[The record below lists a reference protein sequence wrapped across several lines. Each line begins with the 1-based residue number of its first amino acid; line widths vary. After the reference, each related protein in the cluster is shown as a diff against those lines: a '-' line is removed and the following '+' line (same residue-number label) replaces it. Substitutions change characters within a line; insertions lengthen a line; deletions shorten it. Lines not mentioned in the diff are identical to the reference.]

1 MKKPQKIQD
10 MFKRLLL
17 ALMLLATCT
26 TLFAQAPSGV
36 PYGNPEP
43 VDLDLFNVLLF
54 IVVPILIVITYFW
67 YRRKKKRDNND

>member
-1 MKKPQKIQD
+1 
-10 MFKRLLL
+10 MFIRLIL
-17 ALMLLATCT
+17 ALIFSAIST

-43 VDLDLFNVLLF
+43 INLDLFNVILF